1 MRDVWNKL
9 EGIALGHGNVPRY
22 RLLESAVLDRGLSDV
37 PREEHLE
44 DHVGA
49 PGKAPIEGNEVL
61 DRMGNDESETE
72 GRDSHDRAPEEAS
85 STSDCAAAPH
95 AWSTASALRP
105 LADTRLMIT

>member
-9 EGIALGHGNVPRY
+9 EGIALRHGNVPRY

-61 DRMGNDESETE
+61 DRMGNDEGETD

-85 STSDCAAAPH
+85 STFDYPMDQIPADKQS
-95 AWSTASALRP
+95 SA
-105 LADTRLMIT
+105 